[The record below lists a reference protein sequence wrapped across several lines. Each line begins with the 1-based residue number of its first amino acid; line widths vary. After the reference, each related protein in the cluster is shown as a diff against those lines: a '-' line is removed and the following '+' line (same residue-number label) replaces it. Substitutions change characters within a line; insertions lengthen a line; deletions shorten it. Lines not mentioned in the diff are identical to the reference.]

1 MVEKIKC
8 DHCGAEAFAK
18 YVITKEFNGKM
29 LNFCCRGCLQV
40 YELLQSETTGKEVDQ
55 KAED

>member
-40 YELLQSETTGKEVDQ
+40 YELLQSETTGEEVDQ